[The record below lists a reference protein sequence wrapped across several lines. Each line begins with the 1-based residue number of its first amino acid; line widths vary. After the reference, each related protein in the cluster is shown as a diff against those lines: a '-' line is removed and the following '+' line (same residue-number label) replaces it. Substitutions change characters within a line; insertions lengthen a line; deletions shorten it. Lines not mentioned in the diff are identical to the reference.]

1 MDNLGVGSRNFG
13 LVGAGPVGIFLS
25 YLLVQ
30 KGHKVTLY
38 EAGNTE
44 SETRNLNLSHY
55 IFKTK
60 SKIPNGVHR
69 VGGGSNLWKRRVSEF
84 STEVF
89 NRCDYSGKRIWPI
102 DSRELENANEK
113 LFKFLDTSGL
123 RDNQFLDS
131 YLGEVGEE
139 IGQIFSLNLF
149 RYCDENYF
157 VNLLAELE
165 ATNGFKLVT
174 ATLVSEIRLPKNSK
188 FDENGVELVVLGE
201 KSDLPTSI
209 FHSDVVLTGGCMQ
222 STALALRSKDIIDK
236 HPSPK
241 NIGKFLMEHF
251 DGYVGTVRIKKKN
264 HQILK
269 KLVLDEDRRIPGR
282 DFGLGI
288 STPRE
293 LGNRETEIA
302 YHLELVKW
310 RKTYLFDPN
319 LNVFNGL
326 PMKLYQICF
335 FAERVLKKIP
345 SELRNFIFR
354 LSRTEIYS
362 VWLKG
367 EELPYRGSEL
377 EILTDS
383 DPRNVKLIYNHR
395 VSKESKILVRRKLRE
410 FSTYL
415 EENNLGRFRIHYY
428 FHVNRLFYTGP
439 NFHPMGSLRM
449 GSDPKETVVGP
460 DFAFRGSP
468 NVHAVNSGIFPNG
481 SNHNP
486 TAMVLAL
493 SLVFA
498 SKF

>member
-1 MDNLGVGSRNFG
+1 MSNSDGGYRNFG
-13 LVGAGPVGIFLS
+13 LIGAGPVGIFLS
-25 YLLVQ
+25 YLLIQ
-30 KGHKVTLY
+30 NGHKVTLY

-44 SETRNLNLSHY
+44 SETRNLNLGHY

-60 SKIPNGVHR
+60 SKIPSGVHR

-84 STEVF
+84 SSEVF
-89 NRCDYSGKRIWPI
+89 NRNDHLGKRIWPI
-102 DSRELENANEK
+102 DFHELDKANEK
-113 LFKFLDTSGL
+113 LFSLLDTSGF
-123 RDNQFLDS
+123 RDDQFLDS
-131 YLGEVGEE
+131 CLGEVGEE
-139 IGQIFSLNLF
+139 LGRLFTLNLYRF
-149 RYCDENYF
+149 CEENF
-157 VNLLAELE
+157 FINLLTELN
-165 ATNGFKLVT
+165 ATNGFKLAT
-174 ATLVSEIRLPKNSK
+174 GTLVSEIRLPDKSK
-188 FDENGVELVVLGE
+188 FDANNVELVVLEE
-201 KSDLPTSI
+201 KSDFPTSV
-209 FHSDVVLTGGCMQ
+209 FHSNVVLTGGCMQ
-222 STALALRSKDIIDK
+222 STALVLKSRDIMDH

-269 KLVLDEDRRIPGR
+269 KLVLDEDRRIPSR

-288 STPRE
+288 STPRQ
-293 LGNRETEIA
+293 LGNGETEIA

-326 PMKLYQICF
+326 PKEIYRVCF
-335 FAERVLKKIP
+335 LAERVLKKVP
-345 SELRNFIFR
+345 SELRNFIFK
-354 LSRTEIYS
+354 LSRTDIYS
-362 VWLKG
+362 AWLKG
-367 EELPYRGSEL
+367 EELPYLGSEL
-377 EILTDS
+377 RISTDS
-383 DPRNVKLIYNHR
+383 DPRSVKLIYNHK
-395 VSKESKILVRRKLRE
+395 VSKESKVLMRRKLRE

-415 EENNLGRFRIHYY
+415 KENNLGRFRIHFY
-428 FHVNRLFYTGP
+428 FRFNRLFYTGP

-449 GSDPKETVVGP
+449 GSDSEKSVVGP
-460 DFAFRGSP
+460 DFAFHGSP
-468 NVHAVNSGIFPNG
+468 NVYAVNSGIFPNG

>member
-1 MDNLGVGSRNFG
+1 MINSGSEYRNFG

-25 YLLVQ
+25 YLLIQ

-38 EAGNTE
+38 EAGDIE

-60 SKIPNGVHR
+60 SKIPSGVHR

-84 STEVF
+84 SAEVF
-89 NRCDYSGKRIWPI
+89 NRNDSNEKRIWPI
-102 DSRELENANEK
+102 DFHELENANEK
-113 LFKFLDTSGL
+113 LFSLLDKSGF
-123 RDNQFLDS
+123 RDNKFLDS
-131 YLGEVGEE
+131 YLNEVGKE
-139 IGQIFSLNLF
+139 IGQIFNLNLF
-149 RYCDENYF
+149 RFCEENYF
-157 VNLLAELE
+157 VNLLRELE
-165 ATNGFKLVT
+165 DTNSFKLVT
-174 ATLVSEIRLPKNSK
+174 RTLVSEIRLPEKSILG
-188 FDENGVELVVLGE
+188 ENRVELVVLKE
-201 KSDLPTSI
+201 DSDFLSSI

-222 STALALRSKDIIDK
+222 STALVLKSRDVIDR

-251 DGYVGTVRIKKKN
+251 DGYVGTVRIKRKN
-264 HQILK
+264 QQILK
-269 KLVLDEDRRIPGR
+269 NLVLDEDRRIPGR

-288 STPRE
+288 SSPSK
-293 LGNRETEIA
+293 LGNRENKIA

-326 PMKLYQICF
+326 PNSIYRLCF
-335 FAERVLKKIP
+335 WAERVLKKIP
-345 SELRNFIFR
+345 SELRNFTFR
-354 LSRTEIYS
+354 LSGTEIYS
-362 VWLKG
+362 AWLKG
-367 EELPYRGSEL
+367 EELPYLGSEL
-377 EILTDS
+377 KISTDS
-383 DPRNVKLIYNHR
+383 DPRNVKLIYNHK

-415 EENNLGRFRIHYY
+415 KKNNLGRFRIHFY
-428 FHVNRLFYTGP
+428 FNFNKLFYTGP
-439 NFHPMGSLRM
+439 NFHPMGTLRM
-449 GSDPKETVVGP
+449 GSDPEESVVGP
-460 DFAFRGSP
+460 DFALRGSS
-468 NVHAVNSGIFPNG
+468 NVYAVNSGIFPNG